1 MRQVLAD
8 VTPRTIILT
17 PDGRAGFYA
26 WRYRADDGRT
36 MGRVLVQERPG
47 ETTAVDV
54 DIEQPVDVVYCDR
67 QAQEALWA
75 RLCTAQRDECGA
87 PLARTDDGRYA
98 LADGGAVWLDAGEL
112 ALRVERGAD
121 GVKIGAFG
129 RGETDTGRLP
139 LRALHFLP
147 GEVAG

>member
-17 PDGRAGFYA
+17 PDGRVGFYA
-26 WRYRADDGRT
+26 WRYRADDGRA
-36 MGRVLVQERPG
+36 MGRVLVQERRG
-47 ETTAVDV
+47 D
-54 DIEQPVDVVYCDR
+54 
-67 QAQEALWA
+67 
-75 RLCTAQRDECGA
+75 
-87 PLARTDDGRYA
+87 RYA
-98 LADGGAVWLDAGEL
+98 LTGGAVWLDVDGL

-129 RGETDTGRLP
+129 RDETDTGRLP

-147 GEVAG
+147 GEV